1 MTPDAVTE
9 SQAPAQAST
18 ETKTAEQLWKENYPA
33 GIKWDADIPVTNL
46 VQMFKESVEKYGDR
60 PCLNFF
66 GRQWTYKQVDEM
78 SDRFA
83 KSLQDQ
89 GIGKGNHVGLCLPDL
104 PFHVIAYYG
113 ALKAG
118 ATLVNINP
126 LYAPLEMEH
135 IIKDATI
142 DVMVT
147 FNNRQLQD
155 KLDKLTNDDTGM
167 KKTIVCDIA
176 DVLPPKKKIG
186 LAVLT
191 GAKKA
196 FAPLLP
202 LIAKLPGDVKVK
214 KDADGKPVAL
224 KGFPKFKKTLLDFG
238 KSDTFKVVEDD
249 KHIAFSTMMK
259 SKGPVAPVEVSPDD
273 VAVLQFTG
281 GTTGIPK
288 ACMLTHAN
296 LTANIAQSE
305 MWFGGGKKEDAAK
318 QEKMLAILPFF
329 HVFAMTVQ
337 ENLSIKL
344 GAELVMR
351 PIPDVNKA
359 VKVIHKFKPEMFAAV
374 PSMYETILKAKIPHV
389 NPLCRAFNKVCHP
402 LTKAPKEYDLSSVKL
417 WLSGGAAT
425 PDTLEDAWK
434 KRTGKPFTKGYG
446 LSETSPL
453 AVAMPLGQDIT
464 GSIGLPVPGT
474 MVRITSID
482 NAPDISDKVLGLGE
496 NGEICVKGPQVMKG
510 YWKHDDETAKVMDK
524 DGYFHTGD
532 TGYIDPKTG
541 CIYITGRMKDMIN
554 RQGMKVFPLKV
565 ENAML
570 QHPAISE
577 VCVVGVPDPKV
588 QEEVKAHMVLKE
600 GAKATPE
607 ELKKFLLER
616 LAPYEV
622 PHLWKFRDSLPKTNI
637 GKPDKKALKAEDA
650 AELAAKKPAPNT
662 ALKA

>member
-9 SQAPAQAST
+9 SQAPAKAT
-18 ETKTAEQLWKENYPA
+18 TAEQLWKDNYPA
-33 GIKWDADIPVTNL
+33 GIKWDADIPVTNM
-46 VQMFKESVEKYGDR
+46 VQMFKDSVEKYGDR
-60 PCLNFF
+60 PCLNFL

-147 FNNRQLQD
+147 FNNKQLQD
-155 KLDKLTNDDTGM
+155 KLDKLTNDSTGM

-186 LAVLT
+186 LSVLNFAKNAVSKL
-191 GAKKA
+191 
-196 FAPLLP
+196 APLVN
-202 LIAKLPGDVKVK
+202 KLPGDVKVK
-214 KDADGKPVAL
+214 KDEHGKPIPL
-224 KGFPKFKKTLLDFG
+224 KGIAKFKKSLLDFG
-238 KSDTFKVVEDD
+238 VVATFKVTEDD
-249 KHIAFSTMMK
+249 KHVAFSSMMK
-259 SKGPVAPVEVSPDD
+259 STGAVAPVTITPDD
-273 VAVLQFTG
+273 IAVLQFTG
-281 GTTGIPK
+281 GTTGVPK

-305 MWFGGGKKEDAAK
+305 MWFSGAKNDNPNK

-351 PIPDVNKA
+351 PIPDVAKA
-359 VKVIHKFKPEMFAAV
+359 VKVIHKYKPEMFAAV
-374 PSMYETILKAKIPHV
+374 PSMYETMLKAKIPTI
-389 NPLCRAFNKVCHP
+389 NPLCRAFNKVAHP
-402 LTKAPKEYDLSSVKL
+402 FTKSPKEYDLSSVKL

-474 MVRITSID
+474 TIRITSID
-482 NAPDISDKVLGLGE
+482 SAPDISDKVMGLGE
-496 NGEICVKGPQVMKG
+496 NGEICIKGPQVMKG

-570 QHPAISE
+570 LHPAISE
-577 VCVVGVPDPKV
+577 VCVVGVKDPKV
-588 QEEVKAHMVLKE
+588 DEEVKAHIVLKE

-637 GKPDKKALKAEDA
+637 GKPDKKALKAEDT
-650 AELAAKKPAPNT
+650 AELEARKPAPN
-662 ALKA
+662 AAPKA

>member
-9 SQAPAQAST
+9 SQTPAPA
-18 ETKTAEQLWKENYPA
+18 KTAEQLWKENYPA
-33 GIKWDADIPVTNL
+33 GLKWDAEIPVTNL
-46 VQMFKESVEKYGDR
+46 VQMFKDSVAKYGDR

-66 GRQWTYKQVDEM
+66 GKQWTYKQVDEM

-126 LYAPLEMEH
+126 LYAPLEMAH
-135 IIKDATI
+135 IIKDSTC

-155 KLDKLTNDDTGM
+155 KLDKLTNDETGL

-176 DVLPPKKKIG
+176 DVLPPKKKYG

-191 GAKKA
+191 SAKKA
-196 FAPLLP
+196 FGPLLP

-214 KDADGKPVAL
+214 KDADGKVLPL
-224 KGFPKFKKTLLDFG
+224 KGFAKFKRSLLDFG

-259 SKGPVAPVEVSPDD
+259 SKGPVAPVEISPDD
-273 VAVLQFTG
+273 IAVLQFTG
-281 GTTGIPK
+281 GTTGVPK

-305 MWFGGGKKEDAAK
+305 MWFSGGKDEKSDK
-318 QEKMLAILPFF
+318 QKKMLAILPFF

-337 ENLSIKL
+337 ENLALKL

-359 VKVIHKFKPEMFAAV
+359 VRVIDKHKADMFAAV
-374 PSMYETILKAKIPHV
+374 PSMYESILKAKVPKV
-389 NPLCRAFNKVCHP
+389 NLLCRIFNKVSHP
-402 LTKAPKEYDLSSVKL
+402 LTKTKTEYDLSSVDL
-417 WLSGGAAT
+417 WLTGGAAT
-425 PDTLEDAWK
+425 PETLEAAWK
-434 KRTGKPFTKGYG
+434 KRTGKAFTKGYG

-453 AVAMPLGQDIT
+453 AVAIPLGRDIV

-474 MVRITSID
+474 QVRVTSIAK
-482 NAPDISDKVLGLGE
+482 APDISDEVLGLGE
-496 NGEICVKGPQVMKG
+496 NGEICIKGPQVMKG

-570 QHPAISE
+570 LHPAISE

-588 QEEVKAHMVLKE
+588 DEEVKAHIVLKE

-637 GKPDKKALKAEDA
+637 GKPDKKALKSEDK
-650 AELAAKKPAPNT
+650 AELEAKAAAPAP
-662 ALKA
+662 APKP

>member
-9 SQAPAQAST
+9 SQTPAPA
-18 ETKTAEQLWKENYPA
+18 KTAEQLWKENYPA
-33 GIKWDADIPVTNL
+33 GIKWDAEIPVTTM

-66 GRQWTYKQVDEM
+66 GREWTYKQVDEM

-126 LYAPLEMEH
+126 LYAPLEMAH
-135 IIKDATI
+135 IIKDSTC

-155 KLDKLTNDDTGM
+155 KLDKLTNDETGL

-176 DVLPPKKKIG
+176 DVLPAKKKIG

-191 GAKKA
+191 FAKKA
-196 FAPLLP
+196 ISPLLP
-202 LIAKLPGDVKVK
+202 LVAKLPGDVKVK
-214 KDADGKPVAL
+214 KDADGKPVPL
-224 KGFPKFKKTLLDFG
+224 KGVAKFKKSLLDF
-238 KSDTFKVVEDD
+238 SVITTFKVVEDD

-259 SKGPVAPVEVSPDD
+259 STGPVAPVEVSPDD
-273 VAVLQFTG
+273 IAVLQFTG
-281 GTTGIPK
+281 GTTGVPK

-305 MWFGGGKKEDAAK
+305 MWFSGTKSEKSDK
-318 QEKMLAILPFF
+318 QKKMLAILHFF

-337 ENLSIKL
+337 ENLALKL
-344 GAELVMR
+344 GAKLVMR
-351 PIPDVNKA
+351 PIPDINKA
-359 VKVIHKFKPEMFAAV
+359 VRVIDKHQPDMFAAV
-374 PSMYETILKAKIPHV
+374 PSMYESILKAKVPKISL
-389 NPLCRAFNKVCHP
+389 LCRIFNKVAHP
-402 LTKAPKEYDLSSVKL
+402 FTKAKTEYDLSSVDL
-417 WLSGGAAT
+417 WLTGGAAT
-425 PDTLEDAWK
+425 PETLEAAWK
-434 KRTGKPFTKGYG
+434 KRTGKSFTKGYG

-453 AVAMPLGQDIT
+453 AVAMPLGQDIA
-464 GSIGLPVPGT
+464 GSIGPPVPGT
-474 MVRITSID
+474 TIRITSIAK
-482 NAPDISDKVLGLGE
+482 APDISDEVLGLGE
-496 NGEICVKGPQVMKG
+496 NGEICIKGPQVMKG

-541 CIYITGRMKDMIN
+541 CIYITGRVKDMIN

-565 ENAML
+565 ESKML
-570 QHPAISE
+570 EHPAIAE

-588 QEEVKAHMVLKE
+588 DEEVKAHIVLKE

-650 AELAAKKPAPNT
+650 AELEAKKAAAPAPK
-662 ALKA
+662 L